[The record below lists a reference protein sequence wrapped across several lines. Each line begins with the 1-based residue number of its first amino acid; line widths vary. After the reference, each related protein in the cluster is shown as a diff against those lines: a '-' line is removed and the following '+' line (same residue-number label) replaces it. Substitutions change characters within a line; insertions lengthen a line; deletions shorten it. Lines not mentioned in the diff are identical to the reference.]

1 LEFKVNQLSDSL
13 QELEVKL
20 SYDEIK
26 PEIEK
31 AYEEE
36 RKNISIDGFRKGK
49 APLSIIKKLYG
60 EAIEYK
66 ASEKIAT
73 KKFWDIVDQENL
85 QPISTPQLTDID
97 FNIGEK
103 LNFKIQ
109 YEIMPKVD
117 VKDYKGIEVEKP
129 IFKVIDEEIEKE
141 IEYLLKPHFKYEE
154 ADTVESKEYRITVD
168 LQQLDESKNPVPNQ
182 KSENVTID
190 LNDEKVNPQIF
201 ENANGKK
208 VGDKFNFSFIDE
220 HYHGEELHR
229 QEYNYE
235 VEIKKIEKLVKPE
248 LNEELIKK
256 ISNDKASTIDELR
269 DLLYN
274 NFRKY
279 YDRQSD
285 EIFTN
290 SLLNK
295 VVKNNDFTPPTGLVE
310 SLHKRFI
317 ELEKENARR
326 YGQKNV
332 DEKQLSD
339 YLKPRAEWTAKW
351 QIIFTNIAEK
361 ENIKVE
367 DSELQNLAQEESEK
381 TGISVDKLV
390 KYYKDTNR
398 TDHLL
403 EDKVIAFLKENA
415 AVKEVDP
422 EAMQKQKEGNKEN
435 EE

>member
-1 LEFKVNQLSDSL
+1 MDFKVNQLSDSL
-13 QELEVKL
+13 QELEVNL

-36 RKNISIDGFRKGK
+36 RKHIAIDGFRKGK

-73 KKFWDIVDQENL
+73 KKFWDIVDQEKL

-103 LNFKIQ
+103 LSFKIQ

-117 VKDYKGIEVEKP
+117 VKDYKGLEIEKP
-129 IFKVIDEEIEKE
+129 AFKVKEEEIEKE
-141 IEYLLKPHFKYEE
+141 IEYLLKPHYKYEE
-154 ADTVESKEYRITVD
+154 ADTVESKEYKITVD

-182 KSENVTID
+182 RSENVTID

-201 ENANGKK
+201 ENAKGKK
-208 VGDKFNFSFIDE
+208 AGDKFDFSFVDE

-256 ISNDKASTIDELR
+256 ISNDKASTIEELR
-269 DLLYN
+269 ELMRD
-274 NFRKY
+274 NFKKY
-279 YDRQSD
+279 YDNQS
-285 EIFTN
+285 EQIFTN

-295 VVKNNDFTPPTGLVE
+295 VVENNDFTPPSGLVE

-317 ELEKENARR
+317 EMEKENARR

-332 DEKQLSD
+332 DEKQLAE

-351 QIIFTNIAEK
+351 QIIMTNIAEK

-367 DSELQNLAQEESEK
+367 DSELEQLAKEESEK

-398 TDHLL
+398 ADYLL
-403 EDKVIAFLKENA
+403 EDKVIKFLKDNA
-415 AVKEVDP
+415 VVKEVDP
-422 EAMQKQKEGNKEN
+422 EEKKKKEEGKKEN